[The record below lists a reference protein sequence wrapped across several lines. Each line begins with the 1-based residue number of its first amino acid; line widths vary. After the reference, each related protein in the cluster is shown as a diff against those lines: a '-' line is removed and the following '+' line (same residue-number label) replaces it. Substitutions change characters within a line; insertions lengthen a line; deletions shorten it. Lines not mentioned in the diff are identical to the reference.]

1 LKWGEVGDCSHVSG
15 QQIKKTTIGHI
26 AIKWNNTSNWVFLAD
41 LGVWGGWVCWCC
53 WVCWV
58 CSGVWMLGGLNV
70 FQIRRCHTLLN
81 VLWCFSVLLCLCYA
95 GHRKCSEA
103 SLNWGPENAAQ
114 RVADIVL
121 HVCDGGRPAMAA
133 LEHVCICTSKERD
146 GPKSAARPNQR
157 QRGPTGTRAHGM
169 WSSARESRLSR
180 GLVVR
185 PRRLLFHQRLLRL
198 D

>member
-1 LKWGEVGDCSHVSG
+1 MHMMPP
-15 QQIKKTTIGHI
+15 
-26 AIKWNNTSNWVFLAD
+26 AIVNNTRHTQLHNSKSNKKKRLPSSRKNRTPNECRNAA
-41 LGVWGGWVCWCC
+41 
-53 WVCWV
+53 
-58 CSGVWMLGGLNV
+58 
-70 FQIRRCHTLLN
+70 H
-81 VLWCFSVLLCLCYA
+81 
-95 GHRKCSEA
+95 HRKCSEA